1 MNALIRLNDLIAWHT
16 EQANELDRE
25 QDGQD
30 WAEFHR
36 EAVELLKGVK

>member
-1 MNALIRLNDLIAWHT
+1 MNLTELIEWHT

-25 QDGQD
+25 QGGEM

-36 EAVELLKGVK
+36 DAVELLRGVA